1 MRKGHRK
8 VKFCLALALVIC
20 IPLVFTFFHYYSL
33 SIADFLSYQLKLE
46 ARDQISLPAVSD
58 DKLKAFGLTSF
69 DHSFFFHNS
78 IFEQLP
84 VISFQISIPEQTTF
98 ILRC

>member
-1 MRKGHRK
+1 MRKKHTK
-8 VKFCLALALVIC
+8 VNFFLALALVIC
-20 IPLVFTFFHYYSL
+20 IPAVFTFFHYYSL
-33 SIADFLSYQLKLE
+33 SIADFLSFELKLE

-69 DHSFFFHNS
+69 NHLFFFDKNILELLS
-78 IFEQLP
+78 
-84 VISFQISIPEQTTF
+84 VIVTQISIPELTLF